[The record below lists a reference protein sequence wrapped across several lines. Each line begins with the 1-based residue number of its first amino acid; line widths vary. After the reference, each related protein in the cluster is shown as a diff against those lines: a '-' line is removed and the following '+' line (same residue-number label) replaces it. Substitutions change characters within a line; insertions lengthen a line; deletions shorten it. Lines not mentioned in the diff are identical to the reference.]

1 MKIWEDTKM
10 KKELSEIFGNWVS
23 FDKVERMIYSHDT
36 ANLPSAIEKLIQSNC
51 DAVVHPETLNQVIA
65 VVKYANKHKVPIVP
79 RGAATS
85 GYGGVLPIKGG
96 IVVSFTRMKKV
107 LAVNLEKQTV
117 TVEPGIIWTNLEV
130 QLKKHGLM
138 LRNYP
143 SSGPGATVGGWVAE
157 GGSGIGS
164 YEYGFCADN
173 VVSTKVVTPSGQL
186 KTFSGQELDLIN
198 RAEGITGLIVEVTLR
213 VRKLEEEKV
222 ILAAYDGEDLH
233 KLVATITDI
242 NETNLPLWHISLATA
257 TFVDSKEEAVELAS
271 KLEGGHNDHD
281 SHLEKPLPSIRGKN
295 LLMLVYPKSREKLIE
310 EKLINFIRK
319 HDGEIQPEKAAQHE
333 WKERFYSMRV
343 KNLGPSLIPS
353 EAIIPLDSIAKVI
366 LEGAKKLPGIAIEA
380 IMANRNEFTL
390 LAFLTGD
397 ERTLAYNIGFAK
409 SLTMMNIAKKH
420 GGRAYSVGL
429 YFTDDAESALGTEK
443 LKKLEAYKRE
453 NDPSNIF
460 NPGKILSY
468 TGTPGILKT
477 SMQLAGPAEPLLN
490 VVEKFLS
497 DKPKM
502 KRKIAE
508 TLARASFACAQC
520 GYCVDT
526 CTLHMGWGWESTSPR
541 GKFYILRQYLK
552 GNLDL
557 DQKIVDKMLMCTTC
571 KRCNPVCQV
580 NLPIMELWDILRPI
594 LTVEMGFST
603 YPAFEMMGASIEM
616 NLNIW
621 ANKRQKRDAWIPP
634 DVKVKEKDA
643 LAYWAG
649 CTASFVTTDVSE
661 NAIRIL
667 KEGGVEFTYL
677 GKDEGCC
684 GIPML
689 VAGKPDTFEF
699 IFRNNMEGF
708 KMRGVKKIVLSCPGC
723 YVALTHHYP
732 AWAKKLGMDW
742 DIQVLHISEM
752 AEELINEGKLQFT
765 NPVNK
770 RVTWHD
776 SCHIG
781 RHGGV
786 YDAPRNVLKAIP
798 GIEYVEMKHC
808 GEDALCCGSV
818 LTRIGNPPVSNM
830 LGAMRV
836 QEAADIKA
844 DMMLATCPCCEVQL
858 RVSADKANIP
868 LPILDFS
875 DIVVEALGYKSKNAS
890 EFTLEAW
897 SVFEKAIE
905 IMTRDGIVEM
915 MSEMMPEVMG
925 AMPPAMQPMM
935 SLMKGLPG
943 GTIQNSAL
951 GIMEKMV
958 PMLMPI
964 LFPGM
969 MPKLMPKVIE
979 LMKREIPNMPA
990 DMEAMLPDMLPKV
1003 MAKIMPGM
1011 LGEVAP
1017 LLAPHMTNH
1026 MRKDTEVI

>member
-1 MKIWEDTKM
+1 MEEKLK
-10 KKELSEIFGNWVS
+10 EIFGEWVS
-23 FDKVERMIYSHDT
+23 FDRVERMLYSHDV
-36 ANLPSAIEKLIQSNC
+36 ANLPSTVEKMVRKDC
-51 DAVVHPETLNQVIA
+51 DAVVQPENIKQITELVSFAQQRNIPV
-65 VVKYANKHKVPIVP
+65 VP

-85 GYGGVLPIKGG
+85 GYGGVIPIKGG
-96 IVVSFTRMKKV
+96 IVVSFGRMNKVISVDTKK
-107 LAVNLEKQTV
+107 KTV
-117 TVEPGIIWTNLEV
+117 TVEPGIIWTNLEAE
-130 QLKKHGLM
+130 LKKYDLM

-173 VVSTKVVTPSGQL
+173 TISARVVTPKGEVKL
-186 KTFSGQELDLIN
+186 FSGSELELIN
-198 RAEGITGLIVEVTLR
+198 RAEGITGFIVEVTLA
-213 VRKLEEEKV
+213 VRELEEEQV
-222 ILAAYDGEDLH
+222 ILAAFDRDKLH
-233 KLVATITDI
+233 NLVATIKEV
-242 NETNLPLWHISLATA
+242 NKAELPLWHVSFATA

-271 KLEGGHNDHD
+271 KMEGNEHI
-281 SHLEKPLPSIRGKN
+281 SSLEKPFPAPRGKH
-295 LLMLVYPKSREKLIE
+295 LLMLVYPASREEQVGAKLTHI
-310 EKLINFIRK
+310 INK
-319 HDGEIQPEKAAQHE
+319 QGGELQPEATAYHE
-333 WKERFYSMRV
+333 WEERFYSMRV

-353 EAIIPLDSIAKVI
+353 EAIIPLDTIADVVT
-366 LEGAKKLPGIAIEA
+366 EGGNKLPGIAIEA
-380 IMANRNEFTL
+380 IMANHNEVTL

-397 ERTLAYNIGFAK
+397 ERTFAYNIGFAK
-409 SLTMMNIAKKH
+409 SLTMMNIAKKN

-429 YFTDDAESALGTEK
+429 YFTNEAEAALGTEK
-443 LKKLEAYKRE
+443 LKRLEEYKKV
-453 NDPSNIF
+453 NDLKNLF
-460 NPGKILSY
+460 NPGKILAS
-468 TGTPGILKT
+468 TGTPGLLKT
-477 SMQLAGPAEPLLN
+477 AMAATGPAEPLFDIF
-490 VVEKFLS
+490 EKFLS

-502 KRKIAE
+502 KRKIAQ
-508 TLARASFACAQC
+508 TLTRASFACAQC

-526 CTLHMGWGWESTSPR
+526 CTLHMGYGWESTSPR

-552 GNLDL
+552 GNLKIN
-557 DQKIVDKMLMCTTC
+557 QEIVDKMLMCTTC
-571 KRCNPVCQV
+571 KRCNAVCQV

-594 LTVEMGFST
+594 LTVEMGRPT

-621 ANKRQKRDAWIPP
+621 ANKRENRDAWVPAG
-634 DVKVKEKDA
+634 VKVQEKGE

-649 CTASFVTTDVSE
+649 CTASFVTTDVAE
-661 NAIRIL
+661 NAVRIL

-708 KMRGVKKIVLSCPGC
+708 KKRGVKRIVLSCPGC
-723 YVALTHHYP
+723 YVALSHHYP
-732 AWAKKLGMDW
+732 TWAKKLGLDW
-742 DIQVLHISEM
+742 DIKISHISEIT
-752 AEELINEGKLQFT
+752 EELINDGKLKFKKE
-765 NPVNK
+765 VNK
-770 RVTWHD
+770 KVTWHD

-786 YDAPRNVLKAIP
+786 YDPPRNVLKAIP
-798 GIEYVEMKHC
+798 GVEYVEMKHC

-818 LTRIGNPPVSNM
+818 LTRIGNPTVSNK

-836 QEAADIKA
+836 QEAADVKV

-858 RVSADKANIP
+858 RVAGNKANIP
-868 LPILDFS
+868 IPVMDFS
-875 DIVVEALGYKSKNAS
+875 DIVVEALGYESKNTV

-915 MSEMMPEVMG
+915 MAEMMPEVME

-943 GTIQNSAL
+943 GPVQNGAL
-951 GIMEKMV
+951 GMMEKMV
-958 PMLMPI
+958 PMLMPM
-964 LFPGM
+964 LLPGM

-979 LMKREIPNMPA
+979 IMKQGIPNMPV
-990 DMEAMLPDMLPKV
+990 DMEEMLPEMLPKV
-1003 MAKIMPGM
+1003 MAKIMPGL

-1017 LLAPHMTNH
+1017 LLAPHMTDH
-1026 MRKDTEVI
+1026 MRKEKAI